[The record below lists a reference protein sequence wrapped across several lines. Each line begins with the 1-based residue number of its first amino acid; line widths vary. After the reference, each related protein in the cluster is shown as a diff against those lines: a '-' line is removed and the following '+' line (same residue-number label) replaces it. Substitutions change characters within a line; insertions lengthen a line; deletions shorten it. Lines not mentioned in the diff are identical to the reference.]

1 MSLKLNVLNATEN
14 TTISVEADESDSVG
28 DIIVFA
34 TQYWNKQQQA
44 FVMKMGSRLIP
55 PDRTMAEMGLKDG
68 DTIVLVPD
76 PQGG

>member
-14 TTISVEADESDSVG
+14 TSISIEAEESDSVG

-34 TQYWNKQQQA
+34 TQYWNKQNFA
-44 FVMKMGSRLIP
+44 YVMKMGSKLIS
-55 PDRTMAEMGLKDG
+55 PDRTMSEIGLKDG